1 VGLDEADLAG
11 EPVEQF
17 RRWYAEAQAA
27 GEPEPDAMCL
37 ATCTSQGVPSLR
49 WVLLKG
55 VGEDGFVFFT
65 NHDSRKGAELAA
77 NPVAALGFRWVR
89 VGRQV
94 RVEGRAA
101 PLGAAE
107 SDAYFATRARGS
119 QLAAWASQ
127 QSAILPDRQALDDR
141 MDAMTGRFA
150 DEPVP
155 RPPWWGGWRVT
166 PAVVEFW
173 QNRPDRLHDR
183 LRYRRV
189 GPERPGGAAAE
200 SGVTAAAWVVERL
213 AP

>member
-11 EPVEQF
+11 EPVAQF
-17 RRWYAEAQAA
+17 RQWYADAQAA

-37 ATCTSQGVPSLR
+37 ATSTGQGVPSLR

-55 VGEDGFVFFT
+55 VDEDGFVFFT

-77 NPVAALGFRWVR
+77 NPVAALGFRWAR

-94 RVEGRAA
+94 RVEGRPT

-107 SDAYFATRARGS
+107 SDAYFATRARAS
-119 QLAAWASQ
+119 QLSAWASE
-127 QSAILPDRQALDDR
+127 QSAILPDRQALDER
-141 MDAMTGRFA
+141 MRAVTGRFA
-150 DEPVP
+150 DRQVP
-155 RPPWWGGWRVT
+155 RPPWWGGWRVA

-189 GPERPGGAAAE
+189 GE
-200 SGVTAAAWVVERL
+200 AWVVERL